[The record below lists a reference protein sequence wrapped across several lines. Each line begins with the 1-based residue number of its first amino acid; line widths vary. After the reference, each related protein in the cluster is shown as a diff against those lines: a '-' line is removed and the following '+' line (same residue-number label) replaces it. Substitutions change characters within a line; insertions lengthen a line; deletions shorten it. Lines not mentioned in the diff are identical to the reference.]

1 MPLGGFSPISIYA
14 TCFVLVC
21 LAVALYR
28 VIGRRT
34 ERATAVARGPLGV
47 GMGLAARPMRVRESI
62 GAAVSSRAAVAP
74 RFDGGAGS
82 ASRDAGSSHVRSKV
96 RGAAKSYY
104 ASSEGQV
111 QTAMLPP
118 LGIPSDTHDL
128 SAEVPASEWDSTQL
142 GWNNLRLLLPA
153 ANEEIVRVEGCAD
166 VDTGAQQNRR
176 EDAQTAIASLVD
188 EVAVGSDASAS
199 EDNIQVLELGRSPVA
214 EGNGF
219 GSGAFSM
226 EETIEILAI
235 APAAS
240 EGAAAE
246 VSAEAVPAEIAE
258 MGTAPAANELD
269 DALSTGAFPVEQ
281 AAESVD
287 AFVDPVVANA
297 ALKCTV
303 AEEQAAI
310 EPAEIA
316 APVVADAAPDVS
328 AAPEA
333 AAIECLEIVA
343 PLVADESG
351 EKFDSAELAAIAEME
366 DCSDLPSFA
375 AVAARPSPAF
385 GFLNFYGLSEQPF
398 DVTPDPAYLY
408 FSPMHR
414 EALNSL
420 SKGIENLRGFMAL
433 VAEPGMGKTTLLNRL
448 MEELRE
454 TARTV
459 FLFQTQCSPR
469 ELMRYLLS
477 ELGIESEAM
486 DAVSM
491 HRALNEI
498 LFQEMLNGRR
508 FVLIIDEAQNLDAT
522 TLETIRLLSDFETSH
537 TKLIQIVLAGQPQL
551 VETLL
556 RPELSQLRQRI
567 AILTKLDPLCAS
579 ETAQYVE
586 HRLRA
591 AGSSGRVIFTPE
603 ALTLVAE
610 RGHGIPR
617 SINNLCF
624 NALQLGYA
632 RECGTIDAE
641 IVWSAADQLDLEAL
655 LPRRAQEAVSVPDAA
670 AAASSAS
677 SELARVLL
685 DALAGAQLAAQQSSN
700 GNGHAAKNAIELTG
714 KLSEK
719 LKTRSWGK
727 ECEYRIQVSLEREAS
742 PEIPVADRY
751 YCASIYV
758 GEEQA
763 KKLQAGRPVRI
774 RIEQD

>member
-1 MPLGGFSPISIYA
+1 MPLDGFSPISIYA

-21 LAVALYR
+21 VAVALYR

-47 GMGLAARPMRVRESI
+47 GLGLAGRPVRVSESI

-74 RFDGGAGS
+74 RFESVAVG
-82 ASRDAGSSHVRSKV
+82 ASRDAGLLRVQGKV
-96 RGAAKSYY
+96 RVAAKSYY

-118 LGIPSDTHDL
+118 LGIPSETHDL
-128 SAEVPASEWDSTQL
+128 SAVVPASEWDSTNL
-142 GWNNLRLLLPA
+142 GWNGLGLLVREPG
-153 ANEEIVRVEGCAD
+153 EEIIRVDRGVDAEAEVRAV
-166 VDTGAQQNRR
+166 VDASD
-176 EDAQTAIASLVD
+176 DAQTAIAP
-188 EVAVGSDASAS
+188 VAEDVAIDANAPVSEETIEIVEIASAAPSAVIEENGVGSDASS
-199 EDNIQVLELGRSPVA
+199 I
-214 EGNGF
+214 
-219 GSGAFSM
+219 
-226 EETIEILAI
+226 EETIAIVEI
-235 APAAS
+235 APAAV
-240 EGAAAE
+240 EEIATGL
-246 VSAEAVPAEIAE
+246 SAEAVSAEIAE
-258 MGTAPAANELD
+258 IEAAPAEVETA
-269 DALSTGAFPVEQ
+269 DALIACALPIQE

-287 AFVDPVVANA
+287 AAIVPFVANA
-297 ALKCTV
+297 ALDSSV
-303 AEEQAAI
+303 ADEQVAI

-316 APVVADAAPDVS
+316 APPVAEATSDMHAMAEPAAS
-328 AAPEA
+328 ES
-333 AAIECLEIVA
+333 LEIA
-343 PLVADESG
+343 GPLVADESG
-351 EKFDSAELAAIAEME
+351 DRFDAAELAAIAEME
-366 DCSDLPSFA
+366 DCSDLPSIA
-375 AVAARPSPAF
+375 AVVGPPSPAF

-414 EALNSL
+414 EALHSL

-537 TKLIQIVLAGQPQL
+537 AKLIQIVLAGQPQL

-567 AILTKLDPLCAS
+567 AILTKLEPLCAS

-591 AGSSGRVIFTPE
+591 AGSGGQVIFTPE
-603 ALTLVAE
+603 ALALIAE
-610 RGHGIPR
+610 HSHGIPR

-624 NALQLGYA
+624 NALQVGYS
-632 RECGTIDAE
+632 RECSTIDAE
-641 IVWSAADQLDLEAL
+641 IVRGVAANLDLEAL
-655 LPRRAQEAVSVPDAA
+655 LPRAVSAPEVTAA
-670 AAASSAS
+670 VASPS

-685 DALAGAQLAAQQSSN
+685 DALSGAQLAAQQSSN
-700 GNGHAAKNAIELTG
+700 GHAAKNSIELTG

-763 KKLQAGRPVRI
+763 KKLQAGQPVRI